1 MGDTQ
6 RSSKDKV
13 PGFVPGLFSSLNTV
27 RGLARSP
34 ARKSKPSQDRLTYLA
49 RPRSACPL
57 VSARGARQTSPRGKR
72 VEDDW
77 ALRTVTLVRTTDEEE
92 LKQATD
98 TVARLHRQLETQKKG
113 EAAAVQDYKAREE
126 LYQGDL
132 LKLQQ
137 DCASLQTT
145 AQQTKNK
152 CAATHRENER
162 LQYQLEAAHTALA
175 DCKDA
180 LRGLA
185 ANLLEVLE
193 QQLFTPTR
201 PDPETLRDTVL
212 QHLEASSSASQANLS
227 TCIDRVAG
235 WGQQRA
241 SDASTMQQIPFD
253 QIGSTQS
260 VGEEADTQEL
270 EAVKQNV
277 LRRISGYGRGQSVA
291 LALYDFPGTVEGD
304 LPFQRGDHLQV
315 LQQDPQGWWLGEKEG
330 QIGLFPFNYVRL
342 L

>member
-13 PGFVPGLFSSLNTV
+13 PGFVPGHFSSLNTV
-27 RGLARSP
+27 RSLARSP
-34 ARKSKPSQDRLTYLA
+34 ARKPKLSQDRLTYLA

-72 VEDDW
+72 VEEDW

-92 LKQATD
+92 LKQATE

-113 EAAAVQDYKAREE
+113 ETAAIQDYKAREE

-137 DCASLQTT
+137 DCASLQTA
-145 AQQTKNK
+145 AQQAKNK

-175 DCKDA
+175 DCKDV
-180 LRGLA
+180 LRSLA
-185 ANLLEVLE
+185 VNLLEVIE
-193 QQLFTPTR
+193 QQLFTHTR
-201 PDPETLRDTVL
+201 PDPEVLRDTVL
-212 QHLEASSSASQANLS
+212 QTLEASASASQANLS
-227 TCIDRVAG
+227 ACIDRVAA
-235 WGQQRA
+235 WGQPQRA

-253 QIGSTQS
+253 QIGSAQS
-260 VGEEADTQEL
+260 VEEADTQEL
-270 EAVKQNV
+270 ETVKQNV

-304 LPFQRGDHLQV
+304 LPFQRGDHIQV